1 MTPPIDSLPD
11 DLERAA
17 RIDAEAKAT
26 SAAAA
31 AARAA
36 ANVSSAEALIAH
48 LKLAIEKMRRELY
61 GSRSEHGRK
70 LLDQMELELED
81 VEAAA
86 AEDEIAAKMGA
97 ARAGGAATLVPAHAR
112 RKPVCKP
119 FPPHLPRDLV
129 PGPTACA
136 CCGSTR
142 LSKLGEDI
150 TETLEVIPRQWKVI
164 QHVREKF
171 TCRACEK
178 ISQASAPFHV
188 IARGRA
194 GPSLLAMILYAKF
207 ALHQPLN
214 RQSEAYAREGVD
226 LPLSTLAD
234 DVGACAAVLT
244 PLAERIGA
252 HVFAAARIHGDDTP
266 VPLLAKGKTVQ
277 ARLWTYVR
285 DDRPF
290 GGPDPPAAVY
300 FFSRDRSGERPQ
312 RHLAI
317 CRPTPMQASTRSI
330 RTTAPL
336 GRSRRRHVGR
346 MQEGS
351 FSFLQTL
358 QRRPGPI
365 SPSSF
370 RRSRSKR

>member
-1 MTPPIDSLPD
+1 
-11 DLERAA
+11 
-17 RIDAEAKAT
+17 
-26 SAAAA
+26 
-31 AARAA
+31 
-36 ANVSSAEALIAH
+36 
-48 LKLAIEKMRRELY
+48 
-61 GSRSEHGRK
+61 
-70 LLDQMELELED
+70 
-81 VEAAA
+81 
-86 AEDEIAAKMGA
+86 
-97 ARAGGAATLVPAHAR
+97 
-112 RKPVCKP
+112 
-119 FPPHLPRDLV
+119 V
-129 PGPTACA
+129 PGPAACA

-178 ISQASAPFHV
+178 ISQAPAPFHV

-244 PLAERIGA
+244 PLAELIGA
-252 HVFAAARIHGDDTP
+252 QVFAAARIHGDDTP

-290 GGPDPPAAVY
+290 GGPDPPAAAHAIAAASAPSGI
-300 FFSRDRSGERPQ
+300 SRTT
-312 RHLAI
+312 AAF

>member
-26 SAAAA
+26 S
-31 AARAA
+31 AA

-61 GSRSEHGRK
+61 GSRSGHGRK

-119 FPPHLPRDLV
+119 FPPHLPRERVLV

-178 ISQASAPFHV
+178 ISQAPAPFHV

-214 RQSEAYAREGVD
+214 RQSQAYAREGVD

-266 VPLLAKGKTVQ
+266 VPLLAKGKTVR
-277 ARLWTYVR
+277 ARLWAYVR

-300 FFSRDRSGERPQ
+300 HAIAAASAPSG
-312 RHLAI
+312 I
-317 CRPTPMQASTRSI
+317 S
-330 RTTAPL
+330 RTTAAFC
-336 GRSRRRHVGR
+336 SRRLCG
-346 MQEGS
+346 
-351 FSFLQTL
+351 L
-358 QRRPGPI
+358 QRAL
-365 SPSSF
+365 
-370 RRSRSKR
+370 